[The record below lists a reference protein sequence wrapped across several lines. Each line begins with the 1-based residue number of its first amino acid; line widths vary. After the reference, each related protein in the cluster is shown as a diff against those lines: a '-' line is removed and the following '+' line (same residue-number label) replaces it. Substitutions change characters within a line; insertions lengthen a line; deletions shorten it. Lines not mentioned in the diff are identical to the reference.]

1 MHFLDQILIDCL
13 IAAFLR
19 SETEQGWDEE
29 EEMEDEEVEGAG
41 VGVVEEEKE

>member
-19 SETEQGWDEE
+19 SETGQGWDEE
-29 EEMEDEEVEGAG
+29 EEMEDEEVEG